1 MQAVIQ
7 ATGLTRR
14 FGAREAVEG
23 LDLEIPAGQV
33 SAFLGPN
40 GAGKTTT
47 IRMLLG
53 LLRPHGGRCEV
64 LGRPP
69 GHPEG
74 LAQVGALVEMPSL
87 YDHLTGEENVRVTQ
101 MLRGLPRSEVSRV
114 LGLVGLAREARRPA
128 QTYSLGMRQ
137 RLGLALALLGEPKL
151 LILDEPT
158 NGMDPAGI
166 LEIRELLRTLPERTG
181 AAVFLSSHLLAEV
194 EQVAQHLVVLHR
206 GRLRY
211 QGPLAALGAG
221 LETRVRVRVQE
232 PGRAQEAL
240 GALGH
245 RVEALEDHLRVWAPA
260 EAVPDLAAALVRA
273 GAGVLELAPE
283 HPNLETRFLA
293 LLEEGA

>member
-221 LETRVRVRVQE
+221 LETRIRVRVQE

>member
-1 MQAVIQ
+1 
-7 ATGLTRR
+7 
-14 FGAREAVEG
+14 
-23 LDLEIPAGQV
+23 
-33 SAFLGPN
+33 
-40 GAGKTTT
+40 
-47 IRMLLG
+47 
-53 LLRPHGGRCEV
+53 
-64 LGRPP
+64 
-69 GHPEG
+69 
-74 LAQVGALVEMPSL
+74 
-87 YDHLTGEENVRVTQ
+87 
-101 MLRGLPRSEVSRV
+101 
-114 LGLVGLAREARRPA
+114 
-128 QTYSLGMRQ
+128 
-137 RLGLALALLGEPKL
+137 
-151 LILDEPT
+151 
-158 NGMDPAGI
+158 

-181 AAVFLSSHLLAEV
+181 AEVFLSSHLLAEV

-221 LETRVRVRVQE
+221 LETRIRVRVQE